1 MAMEGIRKTVE
12 EKVEEAWDMVK
23 GLRARVLGSDKGAEQ
38 RDAKDEK
45 SGPPGSSDAPNRDSA
60 ADQGKDDRGLG
71 GSIAAARDKVVQ
83 TLGTA
88 IDKAG
93 DAVSGLGTPV
103 GAPDEEPTDALMLL
117 ARDHRLVDGLFERLM
132 ALPLGQRE
140 SREGLFAQLLYELDA
155 HASAEEKL
163 FYPRLE
169 HDPAN
174 KTLIAEALAEHQSV
188 KQLLAELSSSEFADL
203 SQGSKNGEVWR
214 GKLKALQDQ
223 VKHHVREEETQIFPR
238 ARQLI
243 NEAELKALMVRIQEA
258 KRAQT
263 QLSQEKGEV
272 PQRPA

>member
-23 GLRARVLGSDKGAEQ
+23 GLRARVLGSDKSGGQ
-38 RDAKDEK
+38 RDEAS
-45 SGPPGSSDAPNRDSA
+45 SGSADAPNRASA
-60 ADQGKDDRGLG
+60 SDQSKDQDRGIG
-71 GSIAAARDKVVQ
+71 TQIAAARDKVVE
-83 TLGTA
+83 TLGSA

-93 DAVSGLGTPV
+93 DAVTGLGTPI

-169 HDPAN
+169 RDPGN
-174 KTLIAEALAEHQSV
+174 KTLIAEAIAEHQSV

-203 SQGSKNGEVWR
+203 SQGSKTGEVWR

-238 ARQLI
+238 ARQLM

-272 PQRPA
+272 PSPSA